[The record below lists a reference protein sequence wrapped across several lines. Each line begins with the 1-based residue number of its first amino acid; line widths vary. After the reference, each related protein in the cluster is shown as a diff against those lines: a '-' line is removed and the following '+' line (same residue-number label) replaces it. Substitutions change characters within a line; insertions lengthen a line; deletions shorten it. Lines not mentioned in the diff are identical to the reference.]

1 MMRIFAKLA
10 KEVFNSGK
18 AIGLKTNIT
27 DATKYLKAHSKG
39 IGEEL
44 GNTLSGKAKKIND
57 KLIKEDLYDK
67 LFAHIDDVARQYPD
81 ATVQVAAKNAK
92 KGGYKIAK
100 IDVKNGNKTVYKQ
113 ALSITDDGTVKTKMS
128 GMGAEMSEFV
138 DKKGV
143 RAIATS
149 DVGTVK
155 ATYNSVEKTG
165 QVALSHAD
173 EQVAVANYV
182 NTGKNRIGSSAE
194 YEIVDNLVSGKM
206 HYNNHEVSFIGD
218 KGGLKQWGRR
228 YKAEVVKQKESIEP
242 LMISILRPL
251 RDRFNTAIDLFK
263 YNGRTDFERF
273 LSKDELHK
281 SIKELQNETVKLKD
295 LKAKYS
301 SAKDLEYLKQIKND
315 IKDAEELIKIRC

>member
-27 DATKYLKAHSKG
+27 DATKYLKAHSKS

-44 GNTLSGKAKKIND
+44 GNALPGKAKKIND

-113 ALSITDDGTVKTKMS
+113 ALSITDDGTVKTKMT

-155 ATYNSVEKTG
+155 ATYNSVEKTR
-165 QVALSHAD
+165 
-173 EQVAVANYV
+173 E
-182 NTGKNRIGSSAE
+182 
-194 YEIVDNLVSGKM
+194 
-206 HYNNHEVSFIGD
+206 
-218 KGGLKQWGRR
+218 
-228 YKAEVVKQKESIEP
+228 
-242 LMISILRPL
+242 
-251 RDRFNTAIDLFK
+251 
-263 YNGRTDFERF
+263 
-273 LSKDELHK
+273 
-281 SIKELQNETVKLKD
+281 
-295 LKAKYS
+295 
-301 SAKDLEYLKQIKND
+301 
-315 IKDAEELIKIRC
+315 C